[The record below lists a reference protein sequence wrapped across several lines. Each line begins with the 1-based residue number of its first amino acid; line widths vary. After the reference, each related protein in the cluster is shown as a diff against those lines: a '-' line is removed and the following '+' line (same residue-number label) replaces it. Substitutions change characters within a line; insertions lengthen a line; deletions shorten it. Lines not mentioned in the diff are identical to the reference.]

1 MPISITPYIPDFITV
16 HLGPPSQNAENVTVS
31 FPDYIKNVASSEI
44 YPTWNENA
52 LRANI
57 LAQISYA
64 LNRVY
69 TEYYPSR
76 GYPFQITASTSVD
89 QKFIRGRNIFE
100 NIDQLVDEIFNSYLR
115 RQGNA
120 EPLAAKFCNGTTVT
134 CDGLSQWGSEALAQE
149 GYESMQIIHRY
160 YGDDVERVDNAPIQ
174 SIRSSYPGYPLSV
187 GSSGEAVEV
196 VQTSLNRVS
205 QDYPAIPKIWPVDG
219 VFGPA
224 TQSAVRRF
232 QEIFNLTADGVVGKA
247 TWYRLVSLYVGV
259 KHLSEL
265 VSEGQQFFGFNFQY
279 PDALKEGDTG
289 EKVLIIQYVLAVLAQ
304 FNDAIPFVELDGVYG
319 PRTKAAVTAFQQQR
333 GIAQTGT
340 VDRVTWDFL
349 FREFQGVDQT
359 VLERLELFPSE
370 LTGGGSG
377 DEAFA
382 TSTRMTQ
389 FPGYDLSL
397 GSRDMDE
404 EVATT

>member
-16 HLGPPSQNAENVTVS
+16 HLGAPSQSAENVTVS
-31 FPDYIKNVASSEI
+31 FADYIKNVASSEI
-44 YPTWNENA
+44 YPTWDEDA

-76 GYPFQITASTSVD
+76 GYPFQITSSTAVD

-100 NIDQLVDEIFNSYLR
+100 NIDQLVDEIFDSYLR

-134 CDGLSQWGSEALAQE
+134 CEGLSQWGSEALAQD
-149 GYESMQIIHRY
+149 GYQSMQIIHRY
-160 YGDDVERVDNAPIQ
+160 YGEDVERVDDAPIQ
-174 SIRSSYPGYPLSV
+174 SIRASYPGSPLSA
-187 GSSGEAVEV
+187 GSSGEAVVV
-196 VQTSLNRVS
+196 VQTSLNRIS

-224 TQSAVRRF
+224 TENAVRRF
-232 QEIFNLTADGVVGKA
+232 QEIFNLTADGVVGKS

-259 KHLSEL
+259 KRLSEL
-265 VSEGQQFFGFNFQY
+265 VSEGQQFFGINLQY
-279 PDALKEGDTG
+279 PDALHEGDTG
-289 EKVLIIQYVLAVLAQ
+289 EKVIVIQYVLSVLAQ
-304 FNDAIPFVELDGVYG
+304 FNDAIPFLEIDGVYG
-319 PRTKAAVTAFQQQR
+319 PRTKAAVIAFQQQR
-333 GIAQTGT
+333 GIEQSGA

-349 FREFQGVDQT
+349 FREFQGVDQA
-359 VLERLELFPSE
+359 VLERLELFPTE
-370 LTGGGSG
+370 LTGSGSG
-377 DEAFA
+377 DDAFA
-382 TSTRMTQ
+382 ISTRMTQ

-397 GSRDMDE
+397 GSRDMEE
-404 EVATT
+404 EVASK